1 MLAEGLN
8 PSYLLPRVIQQGPYI
23 SGRVEGREVVD
34 TASDGE
40 GGFRAPYR
48 RRFTI

>member
-1 MLAEGLN
+1 MLAEGVKPELSLASRY
-8 PSYLLPRVIQQGPYI
+8 PASPYI
-23 SGRVEGREVVD
+23 SGRVEGRDEVD